1 MLSHARGG
9 CIPLD
14 GRIFGTRTRRAQPPL
29 QRVGGRSLS
38 PERLRLASRRTHLRS
53 RFSWRLPRELARL
66 RLAPPC
72 LESEPTWLSSDP
84 ITKGTARSPLD
95 DGTCQLM
102 LIDTSFASGRTR
114 PERTLTHSPTLRH
127 TTNSWRARSCQ
138 VVGSLIC
145 MTPSWRVPDHG
156 SELGEF
162 SLCSDSVIP
171 TFTRW
176 DSLRRI
182 TELFTEEENEAFRT
196 SG

>member
-1 MLSHARGG
+1 MGCPWSRNASPQAKSSAFMLSHARGG

-38 PERLRLASRRTHLRS
+38 PERPRLASRRTHLRS

-72 LESEPTWLSSDP
+72 LESEPTWLSSYP

-102 LIDTSFASGRTR
+102 LIDNSFDFRTDASGKDPYATA
-114 PERTLTHSPTLRH
+114 PLFGS
-127 TTNSWRARSCQ
+127 TTNSCRARSCQ

-145 MTPSWRVPDHG
+145 MTPYMACTCITALNFS
-156 SELGEF
+156 S
-162 SLCSDSVIP
+162 SLCVATPLSPRSRGGI
-171 TFTRW
+171 R
-176 DSLRRI
+176 
-182 TELFTEEENEAFRT
+182 
-196 SG
+196 